1 MKNLIK
7 KKLYHRDHFSSCLFI
22 LVLGGL
28 VYGNHLQN
36 PFQFD
41 TVAYITNH
49 HRLDN
54 INEQLN
60 INYLWKEFIHR
71 GLLQISLA
79 FNVHLDGFRTF
90 GYHLINMLLH
100 LINSVLVYFVTLGI
114 WSYLG
119 SINSQSK
126 DDETRFVALF
136 TAVFFLIHPIQTE
149 SVVYIMSRSEVFAA
163 TFYLSSFLLFQ
174 VYVVRDRPI
183 KTAFKI
189 LVLFLISTA
198 FILGFSVKQTVITLP
213 LMLLLYFIFGQESES
228 TSIRWLKRRKWGI
241 GFIIMI
247 GVSLLFHKLLTD
259 ELFLIGESTAG
270 EDIGRLNYM
279 LTQPTVIFYYYFK
292 LLLFPINL
300 NIDPDI
306 QLITN
311 WWSWK
316 FITALT
322 GIAGLVY
329 FCCRA
334 KENRILLYFICW
346 FLIVLSPSSSI
357 ITLSDLAAEHRTY
370 LASYSFYAVLAYCV
384 YKVPQLVL
392 PNHSTR
398 CKNIVLVISIFVS
411 IIFSGLTIQ
420 RNKIWASEVLLWN
433 DTVNKSPQKIRPVIN
448 LGHAYTTAGNIDLA
462 IKYFEKALALNPN
475 IFATNYNLGN
485 LYLKRGGEEDAL
497 RLLQTAA
504 LIRPKIPETHELL
517 GEIYLKRK
525 QIELAEFHL
534 KRAVEIKPDY
544 AISMRN
550 LGLIYYFHLNK
561 PEEAAAYFSRA
572 LSIDPNQKQADIIR
586 ILIKK
591 IRKQIR
597 RQ

>member
-7 KKLYHRDHFSSCLFI
+7 KKLYHRDHFRSCLFI

-100 LINSVLVYFVTLGI
+100 LINSVLVYFVTLEI

-174 VYVVRDRPI
+174 IYVVRDRPI
-183 KTAFKI
+183 KIAFKI

-279 LTQPTVIFYYYFK
+279 LTQPAVIFYYYFK

-448 LGHAYTTAGNIDLA
+448 LGHAYTTAGNDDLA

-475 IFATNYNLGN
+475 IFTTNYNLGN

-517 GEIYLKRK
+517 GEIYLNRK

-544 AISMRN
+544 VISMRN

-561 PEEAAAYFSRA
+561 PEEAAVYFSRA

>member
-1 MKNLIK
+1 MKNFIK

-316 FITALT
+316 FITSLM

-392 PNHSTR
+392 PHNSIR
-398 CKNIVLVISIFVS
+398 CKNTILVISIFVS

-497 RLLQTAA
+497 SLLQTAA

-591 IRKQIR
+591 IKKQIR
-597 RQ
+597 RK

>member
-174 VYVVRDRPI
+174 IYVVRDRPI

-316 FITALT
+316 FITSLT

-398 CKNIVLVISIFVS
+398 CKNIILVISIFVS

-448 LGHAYTTAGNIDLA
+448 LGHAYTTAGNVDLA

-597 RQ
+597 SQ

>member
-174 VYVVRDRPI
+174 IYVVRDRPI

-597 RQ
+597 VQ

>member
-183 KTAFKI
+183 KIAFKI

-279 LTQPTVIFYYYFK
+279 LTQPAVIFYYYFK

-316 FITALT
+316 FITSLM

-597 RQ
+597 VQ